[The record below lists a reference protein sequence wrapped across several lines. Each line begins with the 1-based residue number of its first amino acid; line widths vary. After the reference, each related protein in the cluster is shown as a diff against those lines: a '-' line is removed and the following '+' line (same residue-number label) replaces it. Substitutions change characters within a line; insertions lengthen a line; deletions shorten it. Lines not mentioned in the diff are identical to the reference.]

1 MGSPSENFEW
11 LGPAEA
17 VLRRPDMYV
26 GSIETREEHELLFVE
41 GAEDAVEATDWSLS
55 PIFRKIFDEVFVNA
69 LDAASR
75 DDTVRKISVV
85 YEESG
90 TIVVENDGRGIPI
103 KHFKDTGRYIP
114 EVVFSELNAGSNFED
129 VGRRLGGGR
138 NGVGVV
144 CANVWS
150 TSFSVEVHDGE
161 NQASYAQTF
170 SANMRERSE
179 PEVRQRTGRRRG
191 SVTVRFVP
199 DYARLG
205 IDFAGRSK
213 LLRSLVFTRC
223 REGAVCVRAGVA
235 VLFGGVRL
243 PDALAAYASA
253 LFRTPAA
260 ELAKDEAGSPGG
272 PHLSAVFG
280 RRGEAAGESVAFVNG
295 VRCCQGTH
303 TRHVLDRVCRA
314 AQGKAPRDVHVRP
327 QTVRDVVGFVAVCR
341 IPDPA
346 FSGQAKESLTTA
358 ARSFGFTY
366 EELAPRVVTKLHK
379 QGVFDEIFRRE
390 TERDI
395 ASTVRKTQVPKSKE
409 VLVDKYDP
417 ALLCRTDPLNCTLI
431 LTEGDSAKALVVAGL
446 SVVGREHY
454 GVFPL
459 RGVPLNVR
467 NVPVKKCLENK
478 EIANVMRILNIAPG
492 RPVEALRYG
501 RVAIMSDQDL
511 DGSHIAALIINF
523 VHCLVPTLLET
534 HPDFLCRIVTPL
546 LRATH
551 TRTGDVMTFFS
562 QQELD
567 EWLQGPDRAHYR
579 LKYYKGLGTNS
590 ALEAKEIFSQL
601 ERHTVTLVPTERTE
615 AAVLKFFDVARVA
628 ERKEMLTD
636 SYDPKLCVDY
646 TQDSVDIDAF
656 LDREVVHFSQYHVRR
671 ALASAVDGLTPARRK
686 VLFYFLSLPAGRET
700 RVAQAAAGVSQKTCY
715 HHGEA
720 SLVEC
725 IVGSAQDHVGTNNVA
740 LLEPLGQFGSRHD
753 KPSTHAAARYIYTR
767 AAPVARSL
775 FPPEDGPVLDYAEEE
790 DIKIEPVHYVPVIP
804 VVLLNGTT
812 GIGTGFSTSVPSFSL
827 ESLCAAARALM
838 RGEPAP
844 ALTPHFEGFRGTV
857 EVTPKGVRTTGA
869 LEREDDT
876 TVVVTE
882 LPVGRW
888 TETLLSEV
896 KGCGE
901 TGAAAS
907 SSSATG
913 GPNKALQALPPVAA
927 AVNLST
933 DTRVRVRVTFSESIA
948 DKTDEQLAAAF
959 KLSTVVPST
968 FMYLFD
974 AEEKLVLFQDYS
986 DILRCHAAARLLLY
1000 RKRRDH
1006 QLEELRVKGAVLS
1019 HKARFVRL
1027 VVEGTLELRGQ
1038 SEAVLVAA
1046 LEARG
1051 LAAIPASPG
1060 GAPSHD
1066 HLLDMSFRVCTAEH
1080 IAKLEAEIAKQSAL
1094 LETLEGR
1101 TPADLWELDLQRVEA
1116 AHKDY
1121 LKTHAA
1127 RHADGPQRRGKAAA
1141 AVPVRRKRAPASVAA
1156 PKAKKALRAG

>member
-1 MGSPSENFEW
+1 MATPSEELSFEW

-26 GSIETREEHELLFVE
+26 GSVEAREEHELLFPDAA
-41 GAEDAVEATDWSLS
+41 GDAVEPTDWTLS
-55 PIFRKIFDEVFVNA
+55 PIFRKVFDEVFVNA
-69 LDAASR
+69 LDAAAR
-75 DDTVRKISVV
+75 DDTVRKISVT
-85 YEESG
+85 YDDDG

-170 SANMRERSE
+170 TGNMRERTQ
-179 PEVRQRTGRRRG
+179 PVVGQRTGRRRG

-205 IDFAGRSK
+205 VDFGQQAK
-213 LLRSLVFTRC
+213 LLRTLVGTRC

-235 VLFGGVRL
+235 VHYCGAKL
-243 PDALAAYASA
+243 PESLVAYTAAL
-253 LFRTPAA
+253 LGTPTSD
-260 ELAKDEAGSPGG
+260 LAKDEAGSPGG
-272 PHLSAVFG
+272 PHLQAAFG
-280 RRGEAAGESVAFVNG
+280 RRGEGGTTENVAFVNG

-303 TRHVLDRVCRA
+303 VRHVLDRVSRT
-314 AQGKAPRDVHVRP
+314 AQGKAPRDLHVRP

-346 FSGQAKESLTTA
+346 FSGQAKEALTTPP
-358 ARSFGFTY
+358 RSFGFVY
-366 EELAPRVVTKLHK
+366 EELAPKVVNKLQK
-379 QGVFDEIFRRE
+379 QGVFEEIFRRE

-417 ALLCRTDPLNCTLI
+417 ALLCRTDPQSCTLI

-478 EIANVMRILNIAPG
+478 EIANVLRILNIAPG
-492 RPVEALRYG
+492 RSAEGLRYG
-501 RVAIMSDQDL
+501 RLAIMSDQDL
-511 DGSHIAALIINF
+511 DGSHIAALIVNF
-523 VHCLVPTLLET
+523 VHCLVPGLLEAR
-534 HPDFLCRIVTPL
+534 PDFLCRIVTPL

-551 TRTGDVMTFFS
+551 GRTGEVLSFFS

-567 EWLQGPDRAHYR
+567 AWLEGPDRAHYR

-601 ERHTVTLVPTERTE
+601 ERHTVTLTPTEGME
-615 AAVLKFFDVARVA
+615 AAVLKFFDEGRVA

-646 TQDSVDIDAF
+646 SQAAVPIDAF
-656 LDREVVHFSQYHVRR
+656 LEREVVHFSQYHVRR

-686 VLFYFLSLPAGRET
+686 VLFYFLSLPAGREL

-715 HHGEA
+715 HHGEN

-753 KPSTHAAARYIYTR
+753 KPSTHASQR
-767 AAPVARSL
+767 
-775 FPPEDGPVLDYAEEE
+775 
-790 DIKIEPVHYVPVIP
+790 
-804 VVLLNGTT
+804 
-812 GIGTGFSTSVPSFSL
+812 
-827 ESLCAAARALM
+827 
-838 RGEPAP
+838 
-844 ALTPHFEGFRGTV
+844 
-857 EVTPKGVRTTGA
+857 RTT
-869 LEREDDT
+869 R
-876 TVVVTE
+876 
-882 LPVGRW
+882 
-888 TETLLSEV
+888 
-896 KGCGE
+896 
-901 TGAAAS
+901 S
-907 SSSATG
+907 SSM
-913 GPNKALQALPPVAA
+913 
-927 AVNLST
+927 
-933 DTRVRVRVTFSESIA
+933 RW
-948 DKTDEQLAAAF
+948 
-959 KLSTVVPST
+959 
-968 FMYLFD
+968 
-974 AEEKLVLFQDYS
+974 
-986 DILRCHAAARLLLY
+986 
-1000 RKRRDH
+1000 RR
-1006 QLEELRVKGAVLS
+1006 
-1019 HKARFVRL
+1019 
-1027 VVEGTLELRGQ
+1027 T
-1038 SEAVLVAA
+1038 
-1046 LEARG
+1046 
-1051 LAAIPASPG
+1051 
-1060 GAPSHD
+1060 
-1066 HLLDMSFRVCTAEH
+1066 
-1080 IAKLEAEIAKQSAL
+1080 
-1094 LETLEGR
+1094 
-1101 TPADLWELDLQRVEA
+1101 
-1116 AHKDY
+1116 
-1121 LKTHAA
+1121 
-1127 RHADGPQRRGKAAA
+1127 
-1141 AVPVRRKRAPASVAA
+1141 
-1156 PKAKKALRAG
+1156 